1 MHVLIVGCGVIGV
14 TTAWYLARGGAA
26 VTVVERREGP
36 SLETSFANGSMLT
49 PSLSAP
55 WNSPGVWLT
64 VLKYLGREE
73 AALLVRSAAFPSLL
87 AWGYRFLR
95 NSRPARHEISFRKN
109 LNLCN
114 YSIDIMAEIR
124 SDTAIEYEATLTG
137 VLEVC
142 RDEAAMR
149 RGREH
154 SRILAAN
161 QVPVK
166 ELSTAALVGMEPA
179 LEAIQHDLAGG
190 FFYPADEVGDA
201 YKFSCRLQ
209 EHAERH
215 GANFRFGES
224 AEGLLARDG
233 RSQGVR
239 LHGGEE
245 IEADQVVVAAGSY
258 TPGLVRPLG
267 VRVPVCPAKG
277 YSLTAPMPEGLPVP
291 GHAVLDDRYKAG
303 VVPLGGRRIRVGGT
317 VEFTGFNLELS
328 SRRVANLRRLLAGV
342 LPRHAERIPVDE
354 MRLWCG
360 LRPASPDGVPILGA
374 SGVDG
379 LSLATGHGHLGWSM
393 AAGTGKAVA
402 QELLG
407 ERPEFSLAGYELS
420 RFGQE
425 IRH

>member
-14 TTAWYLARGGAA
+14 TTAWYLARSGAA

-36 SLETSFANGSMLT
+36 ALETSFANGSMLT

-64 VLKYLGREE
+64 LLKYLGREE
-73 AALLVRSAAFPSLL
+73 AALLVRPSAFPALL

-95 NSRPARHEISFRKN
+95 NSRPARHEICLRKN

-114 YSIDIMAEIR
+114 YSIDIMSEIR
-124 SDTAIEYEATLTG
+124 SETAIEYEADLTG
-137 VLEVC
+137 VMEVC

-154 SRILAAN
+154 SRILGASE
-161 QVPVK
+161 VPVK
-166 ELSTAALVGMEPA
+166 ELSPATVVEMEPA
-179 LEAIQHDLAGG
+179 LDAIRRDLAGG

-201 YKFSCRLQ
+201 HKFSRRLRR
-209 EHAERH
+209 HAERH
-215 GANFRFGES
+215 GATFRFGES
-224 AEGLLARDG
+224 AQRLLSRNG
-233 RSQGVR
+233 RLQGVR
-239 LHGGEE
+239 LRGGEE
-245 IEADQVVVAAGSY
+245 IEADQIVVAAGSY
-258 TPGLVRPLG
+258 TPALVRPLG

-277 YSLTAPMPEGLPVP
+277 YSLTVPMPEGLPAL

-342 LPRHAERIPVDE
+342 LPRHAERIAVDE
-354 MRLWCG
+354 MKPWCG
-360 LRPASPDGVPILGA
+360 LRPASPDGVPIVGA
-374 SGVDG
+374 GGVNG

-393 AAGTGKAVA
+393 AAGTGKALA
-402 QELLG
+402 QQLLG
-407 ERPEFSLAGYELS
+407 ERPEFPLAGYELS
-420 RFGQE
+420 RFG
-425 IRH
+425 

>member
-55 WNSPGVWLT
+55 WNSPGVWLE

-73 AALLVRSAAFPSLL
+73 AALLVRSAAFPALL

-95 NSRPARHEISFRKN
+95 NSQPARHEIGFIKN

-114 YSIDIMAEIR
+114 YSIDIMREIR
-124 SDTAIEYEATLTG
+124 SENAIEYEAALTG
-137 VLEVC
+137 VMEVC
-142 RDEAAMR
+142 RDKAAMV

-154 SRILAAN
+154 CRILGAN
-161 QVPVK
+161 QVPAK
-166 ELSTAALVGMEPA
+166 ELSTAALVEMEPA
-179 LEAIQHDLAGG
+179 LEAIQHELAGG
-190 FFYPADEVGDA
+190 FFYPSDEVGDA

-209 EHAERH
+209 GHAQRH
-215 GANFRFGES
+215 GAKFRFGEGV
-224 AEGLLARDG
+224 EELLARN
-233 RSQGVR
+233 RRLQGVR
-239 LHGGEE
+239 LHGGEK

-258 TPGLVRPLG
+258 TPELVRPLG

-277 YSLTAPMPEGLPVP
+277 YSLTTPMPEGLPVL

-354 MRLWCG
+354 MRPWCG

-393 AAGTGKAVA
+393 AAGTGKALA
-402 QELLG
+402 QQLLG
-407 ERPEFSLAGYELS
+407 GRREFSLDGYELS
-420 RFGQE
+420 RFG
-425 IRH
+425 

>member
-14 TTAWYLARGGAA
+14 CTAWYLARGGAS

-73 AALLVRSAAFPSLL
+73 AALLVRLAAFPALL

-95 NSRPARHEISFRKN
+95 NSRPARHEICFRKN

-114 YSIDIMAEIR
+114 YSIHIMEEIR
-124 SDTAIEYEATLTG
+124 SETAIEYEAALTG
-137 VLEVC
+137 VMEVC
-142 RDEAAMR
+142 RDEAGMR

-154 SRILAAN
+154 SRILGDNRVSA
-161 QVPVK
+161 K
-166 ELSTAALVGMEPA
+166 ELSTQAVVEVEPA
-179 LEAIQHDLAGG
+179 LEAIRHDLAGG

-209 EHAERH
+209 AQAERR
-215 GANFRFGES
+215 GATFRFGES
-224 AEGLLARDG
+224 VERLLTRGG
-233 RSQGVR
+233 RLRGVR
-239 LHGGEE
+239 LRGGEE
-245 IEADQVVVAAGSY
+245 IESDQIVVAAGSY

-277 YSLTAPMPEGLPVP
+277 YSLTTPMPEGLPVL

-342 LPRHAERIPVDE
+342 LPRHAERIPAEE
-354 MRLWCG
+354 MRPWCG

-374 SGVDG
+374 GGVDG

-402 QELLG
+402 QQLLG
-407 ERPEFSLAGYELS
+407 GRRDFPLAGYELS
-420 RFGQE
+420 RFG
-425 IRH
+425 

>member
-14 TTAWYLARGGAA
+14 STAWYLARGGAT

-73 AALLVRSAAFPSLL
+73 AALLVRLAAFPALL
-87 AWGYRFLR
+87 AWSYRFLR
-95 NSRPARHEISFRKN
+95 NSRPDRHEVSFRKN
-109 LNLCN
+109 LKLCN
-114 YSIDIMAEIR
+114 YSIEIMAEIR
-124 SDTAIEYEATLTG
+124 SETAIEYEAALAG
-137 VLEVC
+137 VMEVC

-154 SRILAAN
+154 SATLATHR
-161 QVPVK
+161 VPVE
-166 ELSTAALVGMEPA
+166 ELGAEAVVDMEPA
-179 LEAIQHDLAGG
+179 LEAIQHELAGG

-209 EHAERH
+209 AQAERR
-215 GANFRFGES
+215 GATFRFGES
-224 AEGLLARDG
+224 VERLLTHGG
-233 RSQGVR
+233 RLRGVR
-239 LHGGEE
+239 LRGGEE
-245 IEADQVVVAAGSY
+245 IEADQIVVAAGSY

-354 MRLWCG
+354 MRPWCG

-374 SGVDG
+374 GGMDG

-393 AAGTGKAVA
+393 AAGTGKALA
-402 QELLG
+402 QQLLG
-407 ERPEFSLAGYELS
+407 GRRDFPLAGYELS
-420 RFGQE
+420 RFG
-425 IRH
+425 

>member
-73 AALLVRSAAFPSLL
+73 AALLVRLAAFPALL
-87 AWGYRFLR
+87 AWSYRFLR
-95 NSRPARHEISFRKN
+95 NSRPDRHEVSFRKN
-109 LNLCN
+109 LKLCN
-114 YSIDIMAEIR
+114 YSIEIMAEIR
-124 SDTAIEYEATLTG
+124 SETAIEYEAALAG
-137 VLEVC
+137 VMEVC

-154 SRILAAN
+154 SATLATN
-161 QVPVK
+161 RVPVE
-166 ELSTAALVGMEPA
+166 ELGAEAVVDMEPA
-179 LEAIQHDLAGG
+179 LEAIQHELAGG

-209 EHAERH
+209 AQAERR
-215 GANFRFGES
+215 GATFRFGES
-224 AEGLLARDG
+224 VERLLTHGG
-233 RSQGVR
+233 RLRGVR
-239 LHGGEE
+239 LRGGEE
-245 IEADQVVVAAGSY
+245 IEADQIVVAAGSY

-354 MRLWCG
+354 MRPWCG

-374 SGVDG
+374 GGMDG

-393 AAGTGKAVA
+393 AAGTGKALA
-402 QELLG
+402 QQLLG
-407 ERPEFSLAGYELS
+407 GRRDFPLAGYELS
-420 RFGQE
+420 RFG
-425 IRH
+425 

>member
-14 TTAWYLARGGAA
+14 STAWYLARGGAT

-73 AALLVRSAAFPSLL
+73 AALLVRLAAFPALL
-87 AWGYRFLR
+87 AWSYRFLR
-95 NSRPARHEISFRKN
+95 NSRPDRHEVSFRKN
-109 LNLCN
+109 LKLCN
-114 YSIDIMAEIR
+114 YSIEIMAEIR
-124 SDTAIEYEATLTG
+124 SETAIEYEAALAG
-137 VLEVC
+137 VMEVC

-154 SRILAAN
+154 SATLATHR
-161 QVPVK
+161 VPVE
-166 ELSTAALVGMEPA
+166 ELGAEAVVDMEPA
-179 LEAIQHDLAGG
+179 LEAIQHELAGG

-209 EHAERH
+209 AQAERR
-215 GANFRFGES
+215 GATFRFGES
-224 AEGLLARDG
+224 VERLLTHGG
-233 RSQGVR
+233 RLRGVR
-239 LHGGEE
+239 LRGGEE
-245 IEADQVVVAAGSY
+245 IEADQIVVAAGSY

-342 LPRHAERIPVDE
+342 LPRHAERIPVEE
-354 MRLWCG
+354 MRPWCG

-374 SGVDG
+374 GGVDG

-393 AAGTGKAVA
+393 AAGTGKALA
-402 QELLG
+402 QQLLG
-407 ERPEFSLAGYELS
+407 GRRDFPLAGYELS
-420 RFGQE
+420 RFG
-425 IRH
+425 